1 MKHQCSLLSP
11 VDQFGLYFSTKC
23 RKERLL
29 QKNENE
35 QKKRPVFKKE
45 IRIFTHFCHSRP
57 LFLLFSSFLQ
67 IVNMFNKSCL
77 WLDLN
82 QCPLVLEATA
92 LPTAPQQLPNFPDS
106 YQTVVDLYEVEPR

>member
-1 MKHQCSLLSP
+1 
-11 VDQFGLYFSTKC
+11 
-23 RKERLL
+23 
-29 QKNENE
+29 
-35 QKKRPVFKKE
+35 
-45 IRIFTHFCHSRP
+45 
-57 LFLLFSSFLQ
+57 
-67 IVNMFNKSCL
+67 MFNKSCL